1 MTNADANV
9 SESSHDV
16 SVSQYRAPES
26 WNRAGRLVEYA
37 SRGWMYLELDNP
49 ALPRSGQLFERVLD
63 RCGDVEPPR
72 SLGVFACPHSALT
85 FAIECMA
92 LPDTPP
98 RSCGTA
104 RRTSRVSAFEG

>member
-1 MTNADANV
+1 MTNADAYV

-16 SVSQYRAPES
+16 SVSQCRARES
-26 WNRAGRLVEYA
+26 WSRAGRLVEYA

-72 SLGVFACPHSALT
+72 SLGVFACPHSALS
-85 FAIECMA
+85 FAIECLA
-92 LPDTPP
+92 PLDTPP
-98 RSCGTA
+98 SLLRDR